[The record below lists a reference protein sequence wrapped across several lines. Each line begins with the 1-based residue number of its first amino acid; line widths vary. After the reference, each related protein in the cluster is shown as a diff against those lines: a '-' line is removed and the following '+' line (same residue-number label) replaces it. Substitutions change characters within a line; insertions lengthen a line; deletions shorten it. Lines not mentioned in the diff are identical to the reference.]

1 MSPLFKVYKK
11 VVEFSFTKKLFW
23 VLVFSIGIQYFAYPT
38 DRSLESRDTKNKA
51 GFAFVVSEIGYWKQT
66 SRWNTSVKSIS
77 TTVSCSLDPN
87 ANS

>member
-1 MSPLFKVYKK
+1 M
-11 VVEFSFTKKLFW
+11 
-23 VLVFSIGIQYFAYPT
+23 